1 MRSVSSESY
10 FALNAGYVE
19 SGVKRIQRVTLCQER
34 TLTKLKAFV
43 NGSLSSCTNS
53 VSKSSASTFPTRV
66 MRGSGGGAEAIS
78 ARIRDMSCWALFHA
92 FCQDA
97 ARESGWAE
105 DMGSRGHGAGRG
117 RRDRDVLDVHSR
129 ALSTRSLWAPLES
142 SSSRFLRVVSLISYL
157 LRLCVLTLPF
167 SPCSRHTRNLVVS
180 SVRGFAN
187 DGGSNSATHPGHPR
201 QGGCH
206 QRYSYSRSS
215 GLQGTSSYP

>member
-19 SGVKRIQRVTLCQER
+19 SGVKRIQLVTLCQER

-129 ALSTRSLWAPLES
+129 APSDAIIMGA
-142 SSSRFLRVVSLISYL
+142 SRVKLISISPRRFSHL
-157 LRLCVLTLPF
+157 LSAPPLCFDSAV
-167 SPCSRHTRNLVVS
+167 
-180 SVRGFAN
+180 FALL
-187 DGGSNSATHPGHPR
+187 ATHAKSCR
-201 QGGCH
+201 I
-206 QRYSYSRSS
+206 
-215 GLQGTSSYP
+215 